1 MLLAVDIETYDPNLR
16 TMGDG
21 SCRNDGVM
29 LCASTYDGEK
39 VRGYRFVDKAQWAE
53 FVSVM
58 EDASVDKIFHNGMY
72 DLSWLVC
79 NLGINVQGL
88 CHDTMTRQAYINEY
102 SELSLDKCCRDMNV
116 KGKIADDTIEKW
128 WEENKERLFI
138 DKVLTRKKS
147 MIRNE
152 RLWEHADILFN
163 TFPEFADLMLLYNGQ
178 DCVATYN
185 LYMAQS
191 KWLNSNTSEYK
202 MYMIDTQL
210 VPLVLRMKKV
220 GIKVDLS
227 QLAKLDG
234 AVSKD
239 LEAVVNKLEQQ
250 YGITPAII
258 NSTKQLGEK
267 LNAMGIH
274 SPVTSAK
281 TGKESWNAVARS
293 RINHPVMDLIN
304 TYKVYYAT
312 LHKYLRGD
320 MAGSILADGRIHCTF
335 TPNKREDSGTVTG
348 RFSCVHPNMQNI
360 PARSK
365 NVEHDYAQSMRALF
379 LPEDG
384 YILAAMDYSQ
394 IEYLLLAHYA
404 TGPQAEWFRE
414 QAKAGVDFH
423 TVAMDA
429 TGIPVRGVVK
439 TFNYGIIYGMG
450 WRKALNLNYT
460 LFSKAAAEHNQTPE
474 DYTQAVLREYHK
486 RLPVI
491 KDTMTYVQDQARM
504 YGYVYTI
511 GGRKQHKPRPQYD
524 AATGKINDYIYK
536 MLNKLIQGSAADILK
551 VAMFDCLRCG
561 VFDVAVPH
569 LTVHD
574 ELVVSAPYNEEGTAA
589 LVKMKA
595 CMENAFADVLKVPM
609 SVNVEAGPNWGYW
622 SSDIWEA
629 MLKGD
634 FSYMRPTG
642 DWVVSDM

>member
-1 MLLAVDIETYDPNLR
+1 MLLAVDIETYDPNLK

-21 SCRNDGVM
+21 SCRHDGTM
-29 LCASTYDGEK
+29 LCASTYDGATIK
-39 VRGYRFVDKAQWAE
+39 GYRFNSEDWEE
-53 FVSVM
+53 FVRVM
-58 EDASVDKIFHNGMY
+58 EDPSVDKIFHNGIY

-79 NLGINVQGL
+79 NLGINVKGIL
-88 CHDTMTRQAYINEY
+88 HDTMTRQAYINEY

-128 WEENKERLFI
+128 WEEHKYMLF
-138 DKVLTRKKS
+138 DKGVIRRKKS
-147 MIRNE
+147 AMRNE
-152 RLWEHADILFN
+152 RLWDHADVLFN
-163 TFPEFADLMLLYNGQ
+163 AYNEFAELMLLYNGQ

-191 KWLNSNTSEYK
+191 KWLNPEVEEYK
-202 MYMIDTQL
+202 MYMIDTEL
-210 VPLVLRMKKV
+210 VPLVLRMKQV
-220 GIKVDLS
+220 GIRVDTEVL
-227 QLAKLDG
+227 KELDV
-234 AVSKD
+234 AVGKD
-239 LEAVVNKLEQQ
+239 IATVQMQLEQQ
-250 YGITPAII
+250 YGITPAVI
-258 NSTKQLGEK
+258 NSSKQLGER

-274 SPVTSAK
+274 SPIVSPK

-293 RINHPVMDLIN
+293 RINHPVMTLID

-320 MAGSILADGRIHCTF
+320 MTNSILHDGRIHCTF
-335 TPNKREDSGTVTG
+335 TPNKREDAGTVTG

-365 NVEHDYAQSMRALF
+365 NVEHDYAQKMRELF
-379 LPEDG
+379 LPEPG

-429 TGIPVRGVVK
+429 TGIPVRNVVK

-450 WRKALNLNYT
+450 WRKALNLNYA
-460 LFSKAAAEHNQTPE
+460 LFSKAAADHNKTPE
-474 DYTQAVLREYHK
+474 AYAKDVYNEYHK

-491 KDTMTYVQDQARM
+491 KDTMNYVQDQARM
-504 YGYVYTI
+504 YGYVRTI

-524 AATGKINDYIYK
+524 SATGKVQDYIYK

-551 VAMFDCLRCG
+551 VAMRDCMLSG
-561 VFDVAVPH
+561 VFDVVVPH

-574 ELVVSAPYNEEGTAA
+574 ELVVSAPYNEQGAKA
-589 LVKMKA
+589 LSTMKS
-595 CMENAFADVLKVPM
+595 CMENAFSSMLKVPM
-609 SVNVEAGPNWGYW
+609 HVNVEAGANWGYW
-622 SSDIWEA
+622 SSDIWEG
-629 MLKGD
+629 MLAGD
-634 FSYMRPTG
+634 FSLMKA
-642 DWVVSDM
+642 